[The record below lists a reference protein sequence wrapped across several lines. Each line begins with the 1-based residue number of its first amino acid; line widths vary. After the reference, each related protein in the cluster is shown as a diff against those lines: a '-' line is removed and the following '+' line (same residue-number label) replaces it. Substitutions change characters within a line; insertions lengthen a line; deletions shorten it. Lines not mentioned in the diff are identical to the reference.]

1 MGAVSMVLRARL
13 RQHWRS
19 WLALSALVALVGG
32 LVIAAAA
39 AGRRTAAAFPAFVAS
54 HGYDAVVYSA
64 RPHPEMARIPQ
75 VAHLTQALL
84 PFVVQPTCASCRKK
98 IDSGSF
104 SIFEVTPRELPRMVS
119 LISGRMPDQS
129 DPHEV
134 LASYTLAR
142 DTGVRLGS
150 VIKASSLSKAQLPLT
165 TNPTPGAQQAGPL
178 LSLRV
183 VGFVVTED
191 EFPAGNGVRYDLF
204 PTAAFAR
211 TVNPRVP
218 VLPAYFVRLRHGAA
232 DLTAFDA
239 EARSLQVLGTDGLD
253 SDAAAVQ
260 GSIRPQAVGWWVLA
274 VLAALA
280 GLAVLG
286 QAVARQAASERAD
299 HSSLSAVGVRPRDFV
314 VVGLAGALAVGVAG
328 AAGAIALATLLSPL
342 APAGEARLADVTAGS
357 VAFDPVIL
365 PLGALVTVVAVIAL
379 AVPPVVRQ
387 ARLLTSAPP
396 PRPGPGQAGP
406 GGRHRRRTAQRP
418 DRDPQ
423 RAGAQARRPARPRGH
438 GAAWHRD
445 GGGRAECD
453 RRVRRQPDSPDLV
466 PGALRRAVP
475 GVFHQPGERLR
486 VRDHRGGAHRTA
498 AGPQDRADN
507 AGHRRGD
514 HRQRQA
520 RPGPRYHPGSR
531 PAAGLDRGRESAA
544 AKPGDHAGRG
554 HHARHRR
561 QDRRPGRGH
570 GHWTG
575 RDPAAGAVP
584 GDRARGLFAQL
595 RHRRHRDRGGDDR
608 RRADRRAVPGRPG
621 RPACERGA
629 RRGIVYAVLTRSVA
643 GPAGHA
649 AVDRHIRQYRSDV
662 ALPVKPTELVNF
674 GESVNFPLLFGAMLS
689 LFGAATLVHLLLVT
703 VTRRRRE
710 TGLLKVIGFVRRQIA
725 AAVCWQ
731 ATTVAVVGLVIG
743 VPLGVVA
750 GRLVWRVF
758 ATTFGVVPVAVVQ
771 PWQLAVLTLAVLAAA
786 NVLAV
791 VPALLAA
798 RSSPGELLR
807 AE

>member
-165 TNPTPGAQQAGPL
+165 TNPTPGARPAGPL

-396 PRPGPGQAGP
+396 PRPARSGWS
-406 GGRHRRRTAQRP
+406 GRPPPPAH
-418 DRDPQ
+418 
-423 RAGAQARRPARPRGH
+423 RPAP
-438 GAAWHRD
+438 
-445 GGGRAECD
+445 
-453 RRVRRQPDSPDLV
+453 
-466 PGALRRAVP
+466 
-475 GVFHQPGERLR
+475 
-486 VRDHRGGAHRTA
+486 
-498 AGPQDRADN
+498 
-507 AGHRRGD
+507 
-514 HRQRQA
+514 
-520 RPGPRYHPGSR
+520 
-531 PAAGLDRGRESAA
+531 
-544 AKPGDHAGRG
+544 
-554 HHARHRR
+554 
-561 QDRRPGRGH
+561 
-570 GHWTG
+570 
-575 RDPAAGAVP
+575 
-584 GDRARGLFAQL
+584 
-595 RHRRHRDRGGDDR
+595 
-608 RRADRRAVPGRPG
+608 
-621 RPACERGA
+621 
-629 RRGIVYAVLTRSVA
+629 
-643 GPAGHA
+643 
-649 AVDRHIRQYRSDV
+649 
-662 ALPVKPTELVNF
+662 
-674 GESVNFPLLFGAMLS
+674 
-689 LFGAATLVHLLLVT
+689 
-703 VTRRRRE
+703 
-710 TGLLKVIGFVRRQIA
+710 
-725 AAVCWQ
+725 
-731 ATTVAVVGLVIG
+731 
-743 VPLGVVA
+743 
-750 GRLVWRVF
+750 
-758 ATTFGVVPVAVVQ
+758 
-771 PWQLAVLTLAVLAAA
+771 
-786 NVLAV
+786 
-791 VPALLAA
+791 
-798 RSSPGELLR
+798 
-807 AE
+807 

>member
-1 MGAVSMVLRARL
+1 MGAVTMVLRARL

-19 WLALSALVALVGG
+19 WLALSGLVALVGG
-32 LVIAAAA
+32 LVIASAA
-39 AGRRTAAAFPAFVAS
+39 AGRRTAAAFPGFVAR
-54 HGYDAVVYSA
+54 HGYDAVVYSG
-64 RPHPEMARIPQ
+64 RPHPELARFPQ

-84 PFVVQPTCASCRKK
+84 PFVVNPTCASCRKK
-98 IDSGSF
+98 IDDGSF
-104 SIFEVTPRELPRMVS
+104 AIFEVTPRELPRMVK
-119 LISGRMPDQS
+119 LVSGRMPNQS
-129 DPHEV
+129 NPHEV

-142 DTGVRLGS
+142 DNGVRLGS

-165 TNPTPGAQQAGPL
+165 TNPTPGARPAGPL

-191 EFPAGNGVRYDLF
+191 EFPAGNGARYDLF

-218 VLPAYFVRLRHGAA
+218 LLPVYFVRLRHGAA
-232 DLTAFDA
+232 DLNAFDTK
-239 EARSLQVLGTDGLD
+239 ARSLQVLGTDGLD

-274 VLAALA
+274 GLAALA

-299 HSSLSAVGVRPRDFV
+299 HPSLSAVGVRPRDFV
-314 VVGLAGALAVGVAG
+314 VLGLAAALVVGLAG

-357 VAFDPVIL
+357 VVFDPVIL

-387 ARLLTSAPP
+387 ARLLASTPP
-396 PRPGPGQAGP
+396 PRPVPVRLVRAASAAGAPPSALIGIRSALERRPGGQPVPAATALLGTVMAVAALGATAVFGASLTHLISSPALYGVPYQVYFTNEGSGSGAEITGAVLTGLRRDPKIGRITLATVEEITVNGRHVRVFAVTPVRGRTLVSTVDGRVPRRGREIMLGAATMRATGARTGGLVEVMVTGP
-406 GGRHRRRTAQRP
+406 GGTRRQERFRVT
-418 DRDPQ
+418 
-423 RAGAQARRPARPRGH
+423 
-438 GAAWHRD
+438 
-445 GGGRAECD
+445 GRAAF
-453 RRVRRQPDSPDLV
+453 SPSFGTGGIGTGAV
-466 PGALRRAVP
+466 MTIGALIDAQCP
-475 GVFHQPGERLR
+475 
-486 VRDHRGGAHRTA
+486 
-498 AGPQDRADN
+498 AG
-507 AGHRRGD
+507 
-514 HRQRQA
+514 
-520 RPGPRYHPGSR
+520 
-531 PAAGLDRGRESAA
+531 
-544 AKPGDHAGRG
+544 
-554 HHARHRR
+554 
-561 QDRRPGRGH
+561 
-570 GHWTG
+570 
-575 RDPAAGAVP
+575 
-584 GDRARGLFAQL
+584 
-595 RHRRHRDRGGDDR
+595 
-608 RRADRRAVPGRPG
+608 PG

-649 AVDRHIRQYRSDV
+649 ALDRHIRQYRSDV
-662 ALPVKPTELVNF
+662 ALPVKPTELVSF
-674 GESVNFPLLFGAMLS
+674 GESVNFPLLFGAMLT
-689 LFGAATLVHLLLVT
+689 LFGAATLMHLLLVS
-703 VTRRRRE
+703 VARRRRE
-710 TGLLKVIGFVRRQIA
+710 TGLLKVIGFVRKQIA

-731 ATTVAVVGLVIG
+731 ATTVALVGLVVG

-758 ATTFGVVPVAVVQ
+758 ATTFGVVPVAVIQ
-771 PWQLAVLTLAVLAAA
+771 PWQLAVLAVAVLAAA

-798 RSSPGELLR
+798 RSRPGELLR